1 MGFIPSKI
9 CSSSSSEY
17 VNQNE
22 FYVVD
27 FSLHDIQSSKT
38 ETSLKH
44 RSRSVLV
51 SSNNTSRTGLT
62 SSTRDGSLCQPKAP
76 RNDTNIGI
84 QLTTK
89 CTPPSSF
96 VKVFQEV

>member
-1 MGFIPSKI
+1 MSRICKTSYYSATSIIFLSMGFIPSKI

-44 RSRSVLV
+44 RSRNLLV
-51 SSNNTSRTGLT
+51 HS
-62 SSTRDGSLCQPKAP
+62 
-76 RNDTNIGI
+76 
-84 QLTTK
+84 
-89 CTPPSSF
+89 
-96 VKVFQEV
+96 